1 MIWDLF
7 SFIKINKQDFYTM
20 ALQCGIYHMDD
31 NMPYAFFSKI
41 LWGNEVSN
49 INSFINSKLADVIMG
64 VSNFYDLSFISS
76 HLASIH
82 KKASCRNTF

>member
-20 ALQCGIYHMDD
+20 ALQCSIYHMDD

-41 LWGNEVSN
+41 LWGNEVST
-49 INSFINSKLADVIMG
+49 INSFILLTVNLQMLLWG
-64 VSNFYDLSFISS
+64 FP
-76 HLASIH
+76 
-82 KKASCRNTF
+82 TFMIFLT

>member
-20 ALQCGIYHMDD
+20 GLQCGIYHMDD

-41 LWGNEVSN
+41 LLGNEVSN
-49 INSFINSKLADVIMG
+49 INCFILLTVNLQMLLWGFLTFMI
-64 VSNFYDLSFISS
+64 FLLSV
-76 HLASIH
+76 L
-82 KKASCRNTF
+82 T